1 MILTV
6 TLNPAIDKIY
16 WVDELKFGK
25 ETHLARATKS
35 HTSAG
40 GKGINVSIFL
50 KGLGVENIATGFV
63 AGNSGRAIKR
73 SMRDL
78 NVTSNFQWID
88 GETRT
93 NVAILRK
100 GKEDSPIEVNDRGPK
115 VSERALEQFMSQ
127 YKIMLKKV
135 SYVVISGSVPP
146 NVPDD
151 IYGRLV
157 KQAKE
162 MGVKS
167 IVNTGEPHLS
177 RVVKAGPT
185 LLKPDIRE
193 SKKIM
198 GEKLDDFDSIIEVGK
213 KIVDSGANFS
223 LISHEITGDVL
234 VGDGQCW
241 DLDVKK
247 DDFEIKNEVG
257 AGDSLIGGIV
267 YKLQSGTEFLEA
279 MKFGMASAVASVE
292 STEKICRDVSLIH
305 AELDRIKTEKLEC

>member
-6 TLNPAIDKIY
+6 TLNPALDKIY

-40 GKGINVSIFL
+40 GKGINVSVFL
-50 KGLGVENIATGFV
+50 KGLGVDNIATGFV
-63 AGNSGRAIKR
+63 AGNTGRSIKR
-73 SMRDL
+73 SMRDVG
-78 NVTSNFQWID
+78 VTSNFQWID

-100 GKEDSPIEVNDRGPK
+100 GKEDQPIEINDRGPK
-115 VSERALEQFMSQ
+115 VSERALEQFISQ

-151 IYGRLV
+151 IYGKLV
-157 KQAKE
+157 KIAKN

-167 IVNTGEPHLS
+167 IVNTGEPLLS
-177 RVVKAGPT
+177 KVVSAGPT

-193 SKKIM
+193 SNKVL
-198 GEKLDDFDSIIEVGK
+198 GETLDDFESIIEVGK
-213 KIVDSGANFS
+213 KIVESGADFS

-234 VGDGQCW
+234 VGDGECW
-241 DLDVKK
+241 DMDIRK
-247 DDFEIKNEVG
+247 DNFVIKNEVG

-267 YKLQSGTEFLEA
+267 YKLQSGSEIMEA

-292 STEKICRDVSLIH
+292 STDKLCRDPSLIH
-305 AELDRIKTEKLEC
+305 AELDRVKMKKLEC